1 MPRINIMKYV
11 NMLGGIIIV
20 NAQAYEPT
28 VHTAFVGKKEIT
40 VRSLIPVFASIE
52 DKNRKKKDIES
63 GLYKIFEKYVKT

>member
-20 NAQAYEPT
+20 NVQTYDST
-28 VHTAFVGKKEIT
+28 VHKAIVGNKEIT
-40 VRSLIPVFASIE
+40 VRSLIPVFASTE

-63 GLYKIFEKYVKT
+63 GLYKIFKKYVKT